1 MCVGYICRRLEVK
14 MRGRSNMLIYG
25 RWMERKA
32 TMQVCGGRDEDTRWR
47 LGLSFDMQGGLFL
60 WRAAMYV

>member
-14 MRGRSNMLIYG
+14 MRVRSNMLRYG

-32 TMQVCGGRDEDTRWR
+32 TMQVCGGRDEDTG

-60 WRAAMYV
+60 WRAAMCV

>member
-1 MCVGYICRRLEVK
+1 MDGK
-14 MRGRSNMLIYG
+14 
-25 RWMERKA
+25 KA
-32 TMQVCGGRDEDTRWR
+32 TMQVCGGRDEDTR

>member
-1 MCVGYICRRLEVK
+1 MDGKKSDNAGVRR
-14 MRGRSNMLIYG
+14 
-25 RWMERKA
+25 
-32 TMQVCGGRDEDTRWR
+32 TR